1 MRTPGSIAGCKD
13 GRWRTAP
20 AWLVMCALAACA
32 LSACAATLSPE
43 QASQLRHQLR
53 DAMQQPVSTREQRD
67 EQSRLLIDIVDKG
80 ALAGLDRDQVR
91 AAFGPG
97 EACRI
102 ELCSE
107 HGFTESDW
115 YYEIGH
121 AESDEIKQLPVLI
134 VGFDPHERAARVWTL
149 KTH

>member
-1 MRTPGSIAGCKD
+1 MAGGRAQSGAGRARFLLGALLAIAGCAH
-13 GRWRTAP
+13 AP
-20 AWLVMCALAACA
+20 
-32 LSACAATLSPE
+32 SPE
-43 QASQLRHQLR
+43 QAAQLRHQLR
-53 DAMQQPVSTREQRD
+53 DAMNAQVSTREQRD
-67 EQSRLLIDIVDKG
+67 EQSRLLVDVVDKG
-80 ALAGLDRDQVR
+80 ALSGLDRDQIR

-102 ELCSE
+102 DLCSQ
-107 HGFTESDW
+107 HGFRESDW

-121 AESDEIKQLPVLI
+121 AEGDQIKQLPVLI